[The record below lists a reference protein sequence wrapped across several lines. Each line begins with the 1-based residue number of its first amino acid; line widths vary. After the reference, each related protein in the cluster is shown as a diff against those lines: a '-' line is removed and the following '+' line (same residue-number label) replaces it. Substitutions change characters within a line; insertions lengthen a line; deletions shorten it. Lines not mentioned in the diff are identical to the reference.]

1 MPSRQ
6 INEFSQKLS
15 QWPDLRINRARGPA
29 DKPSALSP
37 GLQDTLDRL
46 KAEVKRCWLLAAKVA
61 RKAGQF
67 NKAYNILLEAKR
79 FDENHKPLFVE
90 RAKICWAR
98 SAKTEAIAELRKG
111 LKDHFPEYYPE
122 VWHHRTQAA
131 GSGTA
136 PQQPAQTLTGLDRET
151 CSKAKSLLAKYVD
164 EASNYTSEVV
174 TSLYKEAK
182 NFAASQVRSPTD
194 FYFTFFL

>member
-1 MPSRQ
+1 M
-6 INEFSQKLS
+6 
-15 QWPDLRINRARGPA
+15 
-29 DKPSALSP
+29 
-37 GLQDTLDRL
+37 
-46 KAEVKRCWLLAAKVA
+46 A

-122 VWHHRTQAA
+122 VWHHRTTQAA

-164 EASNYTSEVV
+164 EASNHTSEVV

-182 NFAASQVRSPTD
+182 NFAASQVRSPTHL
-194 FYFTFFL
+194 FLFFL